1 MTTCMGKSCSFGLLC
16 SPVNLYLYQQLI
28 AKELFSAKAYTSYAS
43 KRSVKN
49 LEIYVLSKCLISP
62 VNYKKNSSKKD
73 STNGSP
79 YIRSISSK
87 SIYLCLSH

>member
-1 MTTCMGKSCSFGLLC
+1 MTN

-43 KRSVKN
+43 KRFVKD

-62 VNYKKNSSKKD
+62 VHYQKKIHLERWSKWL
-73 STNGSP
+73 T
-79 YIRSISSK
+79 I
-87 SIYLCLSH
+87 H

>member
-62 VNYKKNSSKKD
+62 VNYKKIPVRKIVQMAHHTLDLFPAKA
-73 STNGSP
+73 
-79 YIRSISSK
+79 SI
-87 SIYLCLSH
+87 CV